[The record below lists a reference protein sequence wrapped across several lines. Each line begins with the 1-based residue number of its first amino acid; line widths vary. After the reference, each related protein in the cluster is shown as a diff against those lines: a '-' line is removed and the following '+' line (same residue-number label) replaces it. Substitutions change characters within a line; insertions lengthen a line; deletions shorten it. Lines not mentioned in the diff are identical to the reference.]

1 MATQPK
7 KIFGIHTYTKESTP
21 ATAPNTS
28 EILSK
33 KTYINIRPTPIAKF
47 TPVPPL
53 LFLKANA
60 TAIIVKI

>member
-1 MATQPK
+1 MRKVIP
-7 KIFGIHTYTKESTP
+7 
-21 ATAPNTS
+21 

-33 KTYINIRPTPIAKF
+33 KTYINIRPTPMAKF